1 MPLSRAQ
8 RLEAAAD
15 LQELYMARADER
27 GHAFARRRFYRD
39 ILSLPFGSP
48 PPDHFGGPSQPRRPL
63 FPIGELAQDVRY
75 SARLLLK
82 SPGFTVVA
90 VLSLA
95 LGIGVNTAVLAVA
108 RSVLLAPLPV
118 ADPHE
123 LVTAYW
129 WRGDEVRGLMQINSG
144 GTTDPRTGRNMSSN
158 YDYRTYT
165 ALRDAIADRA
175 DLFAL
180 TFMRQANIALDGQ
193 PVMGGGM
200 LVSGNY
206 FRGMRVPLQLGRG
219 IDEHDE
225 RADAAPVAVLGFGV
239 WRRAFG
245 GDPAI
250 LGKTIRVNGHPFT
263 VVGVTGRDYYGVSKG
278 GFYPPTD
285 VTVPLTAQPLVAP
298 RWTPKD
304 GSLFDHDKTVWLRA
318 MARIK
323 PGADPRQVGSTLS
336 TAFHRRLNETTQP
349 VAAGAEPPAVA
360 LLDGARGLDS
370 LGDTLEKPLT
380 MLGVVAA
387 LVFLIACVN
396 IASLVL
402 VRAVARQQEFWIRLS
417 LGAGRGRLI
426 RQTVVES
433 ILLAG
438 AGGALGVLLAS
449 WAGPAL
455 VSTIAGSAPNAV
467 SITLDSRLITLAA
480 AVSAVAALLFG
491 VIPSL
496 RLASRNNADLMRQSG
511 AGASAPRLRAGRTL
525 VIVQVAIAVPLVVG
539 AALFLRTI
547 HNLSSVELGFEP
559 RDIVLFKMD
568 PTLNGYEPARTKEL
582 YRRVLERLQAVPGV
596 QHATLV
602 ENALL
607 SGWVSSTSFSV
618 DGKKPR
624 GMLMNRVGPGF
635 FDTLGLPII
644 AGRGLG
650 LQDGPGAAPTA
661 VINEAAVRRFFD
673 GANPLGRTIVMAGS
687 EPISLDVVGVVR
699 DAKYSSVKEP
709 VAPTIYLPYYQST
722 GLGAM
727 HVAVRSHDGIAA
739 MPAVRAALAE
749 VDRDVPITAV
759 KTQAQQIDETLG
771 SERALTTLLVFF
783 GLFAL
788 LLACIGLHGVTAY
801 SVARRTSEIG
811 IRLAL
816 GAQRSA
822 VQWMILRQVVWLAIA
837 GLAIGIP
844 AALFGSRAVRSFL
857 YGVEPADPWSVTA
870 GAGILLAVALFA
882 GFIPARRASRLDP
895 LVGLRRE

>member
-1 MPLSRAQ
+1 MPLSSEQRA
-8 RLEAAAD
+8 EAEAD
-15 LQELYMARADER
+15 LQELYAARADEH
-27 GHAFARRRFYRD
+27 GHSFARRRFYRD
-39 ILSLPFGSP
+39 VVSLPFGSP
-48 PPDHFGGPSQPRRPL
+48 PSDRNHGVHPPGPL
-63 FPIGELAQDVRY
+63 LPIGELAQDVRY

-82 SPGFTVVA
+82 SPGFTAVA

-95 LGIGVNTAVLAVA
+95 LGIGVNTAVLAVVRA
-108 RSVLLAPLPV
+108 VLLAPLPV
-118 ADPHE
+118 PEPHE
-123 LVTAYW
+123 LATAHW
-129 WRGDEVRGLMQINSG
+129 WRADEVRGMMQINSG
-144 GTTDPRTGRNMSSN
+144 GANDPRSGRNLSTN
-158 YDYRTYT
+158 YDYLTYT
-165 ALRDAIADRA
+165 ALRDSVADRA

-193 PVMGGGM
+193 PVTGGGM

-206 FRGMRVPLQLGRG
+206 FRGMRVPMQLGRG
-219 IDEHDE
+219 IDDQDE
-225 RADAAPVAVLGFGV
+225 RPDGAPVAVLGFGM

-250 LGKTIRVNGHPFT
+250 LGKSIRVNGHPFT
-263 VVGVTGRDYYGVSKG
+263 VIGVTAREYYGVSKG

-298 RWTPKD
+298 RWTPQG
-304 GSLFDHDKTVWLRA
+304 GSLFDHDKTLWLRA
-318 MARIK
+318 MVRLK
-323 PGADPRQVGSTLS
+323 PGADLRQVETTLS
-336 TAFHRRLNETTQP
+336 NAFHRRLNETTQP
-349 VAAGAEPPAVA
+349 VAAGAEAPLIT

-370 LGDTLEKPLT
+370 LGKTLEQPLM

-417 LGAGRGRLI
+417 LGAGRARLI
-426 RQTVVES
+426 RQSIVES
-433 ILLAG
+433 VLIAG

-449 WAGPAL
+449 WAGPAI

-467 SITLDSRLITLAA
+467 SVGLDLRLITLSA

-496 RLASRNNADLMRQSG
+496 RLASRNNADLMRQTG
-511 AGASAPRLRAGRTL
+511 GGASAPRLRAGRTL

-547 HNLSSVELGFEP
+547 HNLASVELGFEP
-559 RDIVLFKMD
+559 RNVVLFKMD
-568 PTLNGYEPARTKEL
+568 PTLNGYAPERTQAL
-582 YRRVLERLQAVPGV
+582 YRQVLERLQSVPGV
-596 QHATLV
+596 HSATLV

-607 SGWVSSTSFSV
+607 SGWVSNTSFSAE
-618 DGKKPR
+618 GQKPR
-624 GMLMNRVGPGF
+624 STLMNRVGPGF
-635 FDTLGLPII
+635 FETMGLPIVG
-644 AGRGLG
+644 GRGLG
-650 LQDGPGAAPTA
+650 LQDGPGATPTA
-661 VINEAAVRRFFD
+661 VINEAAGRRFFA
-673 GANPLGRTIVMAGS
+673 GTNPVGQSLVMAGA
-687 EPISLDVVGVVR
+687 EPVRLQVVGVAR
-699 DAKYSSVKEP
+699 DAKYSSVKAE
-709 VAPTIYLPYYQST
+709 VVPTIYLPYLQST

-727 HVAVRSHDGIAA
+727 HVAVRSGDGIRAL
-739 MPAVRAALAE
+739 PAIRAAVAE

-759 KTQAQQIDETLG
+759 KTQAQQIDEAIG

-783 GLFAL
+783 GVFAL

-816 GAQRSA
+816 GAQRSS
-822 VQWMILRQVVWLAIA
+822 VQWMILKQVVWLAVA

-844 AALFGSRAVRSFL
+844 AAIFGSRAVGALL
-857 YGVEPADPWSVTA
+857 YGVQPADPWSVML

-895 LVGLRRE
+895 LIGLRR